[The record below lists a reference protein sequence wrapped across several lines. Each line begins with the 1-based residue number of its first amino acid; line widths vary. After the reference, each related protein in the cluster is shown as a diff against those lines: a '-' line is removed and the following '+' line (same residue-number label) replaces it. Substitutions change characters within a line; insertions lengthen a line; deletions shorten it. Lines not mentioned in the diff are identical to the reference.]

1 MGKNYMT
8 SQKLKELD
16 DFIIMLSTEKII
28 KENQKEKIEILKKI
42 YNSNKNRHLYSS
54 IFSVLTMIDQREH
67 KNQNN
72 KEFDLNNIKTNILSI
87 YKCVVNEKNIDR
99 NCKSSIIKLYDHIS
113 LDIARIEYMRDIDRK
128 SEQAR
133 EELEKNKME
142 TKINIET
149 LLSESKKLKKNLEK
163 QLEETKEIKE
173 NIKDYNKE
181 IFGVMGVFLTIFS
194 IISINFDAYKA
205 VAELSLS
212 KILLLFIGI
221 NLSLFLIL
229 NFMFGFIKDILISKN
244 VSINENN
251 NRFWYTFLGLAIIG
265 TIIVINMRYVPET
278 RIQKIEDLQLRIEK
292 LEMKNKLKK

>member
-1 MGKNYMT
+1 MSKNYMT

-16 DFIIMLSTEKII
+16 DFIIMLSTEKIT
-28 KENQKEKIEILKKI
+28 KRNQKEKIEILKKI
-42 YNSNKNRHLYSS
+42 YNSDENRHLYSS
-54 IFSVLTMIDQREH
+54 IFSLLTMIDRHEY

-72 KEFDLNNIKTNILSI
+72 QKFILNNIKENILSI
-87 YKCVVNEKNIDR
+87 YKFIFIEKNIDE
-99 NCKSSIIKLYDHIS
+99 NCKFSIIKLYDHIN
-113 LDIARIEYMRDIDRK
+113 LEIARIEYMRNIDRK

-142 TKINIET
+142 TKIDIEN
-149 LLSESKKLKKNLEK
+149 LLSESKKLKKNLET

-244 VSINENN
+244 VSINQKNN
-251 NRFWYTFLGLAIIG
+251 GFWYTFLGLTIIG